1 MKVLAIT
8 CHPDDMELTCAGT
21 LLKCKARGDEVFVCH
36 IANGNMGHMVI
47 MPDELREIRAK
58 EAQNAAAL
66 AGFTIVTTDV
76 GDLTVNSAD
85 MNQVRALIKVI
96 RDVNPDLILCHSPE
110 DYCSDHCEASK
121 LVFKASFD
129 ASCPHFM
136 PDLGPAT
143 KVASIYYVDHA
154 ACMNFIPTEY
164 VDVSDVIDKKLEML
178 ACHESQLKWMRDHD
192 NIDFADFVKSCA
204 KYRGLQCGVA
214 YAEGFS
220 QCLAWPKLTTK
231 RLLP

>member
-136 PDLGPAT
+136 PDLGPAS

-164 VDVSDVIDKKLEML
+164 VDVTDVMELKEKML
-178 ACHESQLKWMRDHD
+178 ACHESQLVWLKEHDGIDVIDHQRVY
-192 NIDFADFVKSCA
+192 AR
-204 KYRGLQCGVA
+204 YRGLQSGVM
-214 YAEGFS
+214 YAEGFKPL
-220 QCLAWPKLTTK
+220 LADQRMKTY

>member
-1 MKVLAIT
+1 MRVLAIT

-66 AGFTIVTTDV
+66 AGFNIVTTDV

-164 VDVSDVIDKKLEML
+164 VDVTDVMELKEKML
-178 ACHESQLKWMRDHD
+178 ACHESQLVWLKEHDGIDVIDHQRVY
-192 NIDFADFVKSCA
+192 AR
-204 KYRGLQCGVA
+204 YRGLQSGVM
-214 YAEGFS
+214 YAEGFKPL
-220 QCLAWPKLTTK
+220 LADQRMKTY

>member
-1 MKVLAIT
+1 MRVLAIT

-58 EAQNAAAL
+58 EAQKAAAL

-164 VDVSDVIDKKLEML
+164 VDVTDVMELKEKML
-178 ACHESQLKWMRDHD
+178 ACHESQLVWLKEHDGIDVIDHQRVY
-192 NIDFADFVKSCA
+192 AR
-204 KYRGLQCGVA
+204 YRGLQSGVM
-214 YAEGFS
+214 YAEGFKPL
-220 QCLAWPKLTTK
+220 LADQRMKTY

>member
-1 MKVLAIT
+1 MRVLAIT

-36 IANGNMGHMVI
+36 VANGNMGHMVI
-47 MPDELREIRAK
+47 MPDELREIRRK

-66 AGFTIVTTDV
+66 AGFTIVTADV

-85 MNQVRALIKVI
+85 MNQVRSLIKVI

-110 DYCSDHCEASK
+110 DYCSDHVEASK

-136 PDLGPAT
+136 PDLGPAS

-154 ACMNFIPTEY
+154 AGVNFVPTEY
-164 VDVSDVIDKKLEML
+164 VDVTEFMELKEKML
-178 ACHESQLKWMRDHD
+178 ACHESQLVWLKDHD
-192 NIDFADFVKSCA
+192 GIDVIENQRTYAR
-204 KYRGLQCGVA
+204 YRGLQSGVK
-214 YAEGFS
+214 YAEGFKPL
-220 QCLAWPKLTTK
+220 LADQRMKTY

>member
-58 EAQNAAAL
+58 EAQKAAAL

-136 PDLGPAT
+136 PDLGPAS

-164 VDVSDVIDKKLEML
+164 VDVTDVMELKEKML
-178 ACHESQLKWMRDHD
+178 ACHESQLVWLKEHDGIDVIDHQRVY
-192 NIDFADFVKSCA
+192 AR
-204 KYRGLQCGVA
+204 YRGLQSGVM
-214 YAEGFS
+214 YAEGFKPL
-220 QCLAWPKLTTK
+220 LADQRMKTY